1 MAFRAHDGP
10 KRSLLWRRK
19 AEELTAASAGP
30 VGGAFAAAGAAGA
43 ARAAP
48 SSAAR
53 AAWSGTWAG
62 TAQPPQ
68 PPVIAP
74 SAASAYFQAVSM
86 RAAEAQNDIDLDW
99 LPGEKGPVSAVE
111 VERRR
116 VEKRFLVAIPIDAE
130 TPPEAL
136 VTCLGSLL
144 RTRIENDAFGE
155 IRITLYHPAAMP
167 TEPFADVM
175 ELPWE
180 QAGVQLRFRPVA
192 NVDAG
197 EGPVHPLACGA
208 LGRLRA
214 MNAAIGAIQQMQ
226 CQLLWIEP
234 AVLFGTEPMAEL
246 YTYALD
252 MAFMG
257 SYRGGRTYTTSA
269 MLTPFSASARAREI
283 ITALRGAVMR
293 DVRSGN
299 LRRAAHGAHNSV
311 DLLDGYLT
319 RILTGR
325 AVHFRVLARTRFI
338 PMSSPAQ
345 IIAARVPFALTL
357 ATRST
362 AEEFLSA
369 VDAFAKPLQ

>member
-1 MAFRAHDGP
+1 MAFRAHDGL

-19 AEELTAASAGP
+19 AEEMTTAAAVP
-30 VGGAFAAAGAAGA
+30 AAAPAVG
-43 ARAAP
+43 
-48 SSAAR
+48 R
-53 AAWSGTWAG
+53 AAWSGIVAASLTPA
-62 TAQPPQ
+62 Q

-86 RAAEAQNDIDLDW
+86 RAAEAQNEIDMDW
-99 LPGEKGPVSAVE
+99 LPGEKGPTSAVE
-111 VERRR
+111 VESRR

-130 TPPEAL
+130 TPVDAL

-144 RTRIENDAFGE
+144 RARIEDEPYGE

-167 TEPFADVM
+167 TEPFADVWD
-175 ELPWE
+175 LPWE

-192 NVDAG
+192 DVDAG
-197 EGPVHPLACGA
+197 AGAIQPLACGA

-214 MNAAIGAIQQMQ
+214 MNAAIGAIHQMQ

-234 AVLFGTEPMAEL
+234 AVLFGTDPMAEL

-257 SYRGGRTYTTSA
+257 SYRGGRAYTTAA
-269 MLTPFSASARAREI
+269 MLIPFSASARAREV

-293 DVRSGN
+293 DLKSGN
-299 LRRAAHGAHNSV
+299 LRHAAHGARGSV
-311 DLLDGYLT
+311 ELLDGYLT
-319 RILTGR
+319 RLLTGR
-325 AVHFRVLARTRFI
+325 AFHYRVFARTRFI

-345 IIAARVPFALTL
+345 IIAARVPLALTL
-357 ATRST
+357 PTRST
-362 AEEFLSA
+362 AEEFLTA
-369 VDAFAKPLQ
+369 VDAFAKPMH